1 VLNKKSYFFIAI
13 SWTCF
18 VSILSLITISSE
30 IGESINV
37 DFKDKYVHFLFYFVF
52 VIVWFLFLDRT
63 KYAKSVKLLALIL
76 AITFGV
82 LMEICQGLF
91 TTTRTPDV
99 YDVLANSIGAFTGII
114 ILNLFYKN
122 TKTTP

>member
-1 VLNKKSYFFIAI
+1 MLNKKSYLFIAI
-13 SWTCF
+13 SWTCL

-30 IGESINV
+30 IGKSINV
-37 DFKDKYVHFLFYFVF
+37 DFKDKYVHFLFYLVFVF
-52 VIVWFLFLDRT
+52 VWFLYFVRT
-63 KYAKSVKLLALIL
+63 RYIKSARLVALIL
-76 AITFGV
+76 AITFGI

-99 YDVLANSIGAFTGII
+99 FDVLANSIGAFTGII